1 MGTFAITKNKL
12 SDPSMCGVTLE
23 SKDYRIRFFY
33 SGDYA
38 KDVASKKIDGKS
50 ITMSCTVKTRR
61 TPELAYYDR
70 RIMIKNNMPPILF
83 IEDIQD
89 YTDGMDTALAAIKE
103 LMEYHDQ
110 FFPEVKT
117 KKE

>member
-1 MGTFAITKNKL
+1 MGNFTITKNKL

-23 SKDYRIRFFY
+23 NKDYRIRFFY

-38 KDVASKKIDGKS
+38 KDIASKKIDGKS

-70 RIMIKNNMPPILF
+70 KIMIKNNTPPILF
-83 IEDIQD
+83 TEDVQE
-89 YTDGMDTALAAIKE
+89 YADGMRKGLAAAKE

-110 FFPEVKT
+110 FFPRNET
-117 KKE
+117 E